1 MAGPGAAAAGDEHWT
16 PVRSVAGDRNPW
28 SIVAVISIATFMTT
42 LDIAIVNV
50 ALEHIAGGMSIDYD
64 QATWV
69 TTTFLIASAIV
80 IPISGWLADVIGRKR
95 YYMISVAVFTVAS
108 LCCGLAQNLPE
119 LVLARV
125 IQGIGGGGLAAVEQ
139 SMLVDTFPPR
149 QRGLAFAAYAIVVI
163 VGPIFGPIFGGWIT
177 DTSSWRWCFLINIP
191 VGMLSLFLVN
201 LYVDE
206 PAAMKRDREELWKGG
221 LKVDWLGFLLV
232 ALFLGCLEI
241 TLDRGQLDD
250 WFSSPVII
258 ATAIVTVVSL
268 ALFIPWELSR
278 AKPIVPIRMFA
289 RRNFG
294 MASIFLLI
302 TGMILFGT
310 TLFIPQLLQQVL
322 GYTAMDAGMALSAGG
337 VATIFVMPIVGV
349 LSGRADARLLIG
361 FAFILQALALLYMT
375 HLDINMSF
383 ADAAKA
389 RLFQSIG
396 LPFLFVPITALAY
409 VGLRPNESN
418 QASALMNVMRNL
430 GGTIGI
436 AGVQIMLARRQ
447 QFHQARLVEAL
458 NPLNPSY
465 THYVA
470 QATQALGGRGQPP
483 LQASAQVMGLLYQSV
498 QRQAAMMSFL
508 DVFHSLMIVILC
520 AMPLLLFMRSK
531 KAGGGAPA
539 AAAA

>member
-221 LKVDWLGFLLV
+221 LKVDWLGFLFV

>member
-1 MAGPGAAAAGDEHWT
+1 MAGPGAAAGADEHWT

-119 LVLARV
+119 LVLARAL
-125 IQGIGGGGLAAVEQ
+125 QGIGGGGLAAVEQ

-149 QRGLAFAAYAIVVI
+149 QRGLAFAAYAVVVI

-177 DTSSWRWCFLINIP
+177 DNSSWRWCFLINIP

-201 LYVDE
+201 LYVAE

-221 LKVDWLGFLLV
+221 LKVDWLGFLFV

-258 ATAIVTVVSL
+258 ATAIATVVSL

-278 AKPIVPIRMFA
+278 EKPIVPIRMFA

-322 GYTAMDAGMALSAGG
+322 GYTATDAGMALSAGG
-337 VATIFVMPIVGV
+337 VATIFVMPIVGM
-349 LSGRADARLLIG
+349 LSGRVDARLLIG
-361 FAFILQALALLYMT
+361 FAFIIQALALLYMT

-418 QASALMNVMRNL
+418 QASALMNVVRNL
-430 GGTIGI
+430 GGTLGI

-470 QATQALGGRGQPP
+470 QATQALHGRGQPP

-520 AMPLLLFMRSK
+520 VMPLLLFMRSK